1 MTNRYHFLVFKEFC
15 CRNLWLVQW
24 YIFKIEDNAR
34 KDRKRLL
41 ILSHQWP
48 VSREKHKRSVCDIFV
63 NLNFFLSFWEFA
75 CSWVV
80 ILILMSTPKAKSL
93 TDTNNICINNN
104 ICFVSHVSVLIS
116 KRFGIEIDLSEE
128 NISKNI
134 FPIIVVPSILNIECH
149 SDDTTLWLFN
159 LVTLI
164 ISHKRKMWIRQKKL
178 IRLVPWEMNVLL
190 PKHI

>member
-1 MTNRYHFLVFKEFC
+1 MTNRCHFLFFKEFC
-15 CRNLWLVQW
+15 WSNLWLVQW

-48 VSREKHKRSVCDIFV
+48 VNQEKNKRRVCDIFV

-75 CSWVV
+75 CSCLSCNPNSYV
-80 ILILMSTPKAKSL
+80 
-93 TDTNNICINNN
+93 DTQGQKFDGYKHICINNN
-104 ICFVSHVSVLIS
+104 ICFTCKCINL
-116 KRFGIEIDLSEE
+116 KEIW
-128 NISKNI
+128 NWKNI
-134 FPIIVVPSILNIECH
+134 FPIIVVLPILNVECH